1 MKLRNLFLSMLVVCA
16 FSACTKDDDGIQLPV
31 EPVDA
36 SISFATTTLTQ
47 TKANNDTDGK
57 ENKNKDTFVNE
68 LYAFVFKVPKDE
80 ANEGK
85 MTLVGSGKATSAD
98 GKSVTTINHIIIKV
112 TPNPKGEELASED
125 EFKAVLVANPGSAF
139 STSYVSLADLK
150 AATLT
155 NSIENYPFGKS
166 PYLPMVSEV
175 IDVSGIVPIIKG
187 EITTYNENWVSD
199 KKTVTESSVDDKN
212 VTKPADAGTIE
223 LVRLVA
229 RVQVEQIISKIH
241 EAYEGSSFELTNLS
255 LVNVRPLATMV
266 DGKGDGTYEYVKG
279 FQSENYTEYD
289 RWIYPAFKGKIITD
303 SYKKALSKEYKD
315 VIFSNEMDSWAP
327 NDDNKFYS
335 YAFPNNSVPDQNLD
349 LISEQPALYNTA
361 LLITGVFKRN
371 AADNV
376 GTVKNFR
383 VILQDKTLQ
392 EQPIQVVRNNVYK
405 LVITLTGEG
414 SSNEDKI
421 ELNAHLSVEIEV
433 AKWFVVDQTETDV
446 N

>member
-1 MKLRNLFLSMLVVCA
+1 MKLRNLFLSTLVVCA

-47 TKANNDTDGK
+47 TKAGNDTEGS
-57 ENKNKDTFVNE
+57 ENKNNETLVNE
-68 LYAFVFKVPKDE
+68 LYAFIFKVPKDE
-80 ANEGK
+80 TDKAK

-98 GKSVTTINHIIIKV
+98 GESVTTINHIIIKV
-112 TPNPKGEELASED
+112 TPNPQGETLASHD
-125 EFKAVLVANPGSAF
+125 KFKAVLVANPGSAF
-139 STSYVSLADLK
+139 STSYASLADLQD
-150 AATLT
+150 ATLT
-155 NSIENYPFGKS
+155 NSIEKYPFKDS
-166 PYLPMVSEV
+166 PCLPMVSEV
-175 IDVSGIVPIIKG
+175 IDVEDIVPIIKG
-187 EITTYNENWVSD
+187 EETIHNENWIDSD
-199 KKTVTESSVDDKN
+199 KTVTVKLEDNKEI
-212 VTKPADAGTIE
+212 TKPESAGTIE

-289 RWIYPAFKGKIITD
+289 RWIYPAFSKEQITENH
-303 SYKKALSKEYKD
+303 KTALSKTYSG
-315 VIFSNEMDSWAP
+315 VTFSAVSYEWAP
-327 NDDNKFYS
+327 KDENKFYS
-335 YAFPNNSVPDQNLD
+335 YAFPNGHTASYQ
-349 LISEQPALYNTA
+349 TA
-361 LLITGVFKRN
+361 LLITGLFKRST
-371 AADNV
+371 ADA

-383 VILQDKTLQ
+383 VILQDRALAD
-392 EQPIQVVRNNVYK
+392 PIQVVCNNVYK

-421 ELNAHLSVEIEV
+421 ELNAHISVEIEV

>member
-1 MKLRNLFLSMLVVCA
+1 MKLRNLFLSTLVVCA

-47 TKANNDTDGK
+47 TKAGNDTEGS
-57 ENKNKDTFVNE
+57 ENKNKETFVNE
-68 LYAFVFKVPKDE
+68 LYAFVFKVPNGE
-80 ANEGK
+80 TNEGK

-98 GKSVTTINHIIIKV
+98 GESVMTINHIIIKV
-112 TPNPKGEELASED
+112 TPNPQDEKLASKD

-139 STSYVSLADLK
+139 STKSFASLADLK

-155 NSIENYPFGKS
+155 NSIENYPFEDS

-175 IDVSGIVPIIKG
+175 IEVTNIVPIIKG
-187 EITTYNENWVSD
+187 ETTTYNENWVST
-199 KKTVTESSVDDKN
+199 KNTVTVPSNDDKE
-212 VTKPADAGTIE
+212 VTKPKDAGTIE

-289 RWIYPAFKGKIITD
+289 RWIYPAFKDQLITD
-303 SYKKALSKEYKD
+303 NHKKALSKEYQG
-315 VIFSNEMDSWAP
+315 VTFSNEMDSWTP
-327 NDDNKFYS
+327 IDDKFYS
-335 YAFPNNSVPDQNLD
+335 YAFPNYSVPGQNLD
-349 LISEQPALYNTA
+349 LISEPPYNTA
-361 LLITGVFKRN
+361 LLITGLFKRN

-392 EQPIQVVRNNVYK
+392 EPIQVVRNNVYK

-421 ELNAHLSVEIEV
+421 ELNAHVSAEITV
-433 AKWFVVDQTETDV
+433 NPWNVVYQKEEDT

>member
-1 MKLRNLFLSMLVVCA
+1 MKLRNLFLSTLVVCA
-16 FSACTKDDDGIQLPV
+16 FSACTKDDDGIQHPV

-47 TKANNDTDGK
+47 TKADIDTEGS

-68 LYAFVFKVPKDE
+68 LYAFIFKVPKGEKDKV
-80 ANEGK
+80 K
-85 MTLVGSGKATSAD
+85 MTFVGSGKATSD
-98 GKSVTTINHIIIKV
+98 GSKSVTTINHILIKV
-112 TPNPKGEELASED
+112 TPNPLGEELASED

-139 STSYVSLADLK
+139 STSYASLADLQD
-150 AATLT
+150 ATLT
-155 NSIENYPFGKS
+155 NSIEKYPFKDS

-175 IDVSGIVPIIKG
+175 IDVTDIVPIIKG
-187 EITTYNENWVSD
+187 EETIHNENWISSD
-199 KKTVTESSVDDKN
+199 KKTVTVKLEDSKEI
-212 VTKPADAGTIE
+212 TKPEGAGTIE

-289 RWIYPAFKGKIITD
+289 RWIYPAFKDKLITD
-303 SYKKALSKEYKD
+303 NHKKALSKEYQG
-315 VIFSNEMDSWAP
+315 VTFSNEMDSWTP
-327 NDDNKFYS
+327 KDDKFYS
-335 YAFPNNSVPDQNLD
+335 YAFPNYSVPDQNLD
-349 LISEQPALYNTA
+349 LISEPPYNTA

-392 EQPIQVVRNNVYK
+392 EPIQVVRNNVYK

-421 ELNAHLSVEIEV
+421 ELNAHVSAEITV
-433 AKWFVVDQTETDV
+433 NPWNVVYQKEEDT

>member
-1 MKLRNLFLSMLVVCA
+1 MKLRNLFLSTLVVCA

-47 TKANNDTDGK
+47 TKAGTDTEGK

-80 ANEGK
+80 TNEGK

-112 TPNPKGEELASED
+112 TPNPKDETLASED

-139 STSYVSLADLK
+139 STSYASLADLME
-150 AATLT
+150 ATLT
-155 NSIENYPFGKS
+155 NSIDKYPFEDS

-175 IDVSGIVPIIKG
+175 IDVRGIVPIIKG
-187 EITTYNENWVSD
+187 GTTTYNENWVSD

-289 RWIYPAFKGKIITD
+289 KWIYPTFKDKLITD
-303 SYKKALSKEYKD
+303 NHKNALSKKYEG
-315 VIFSNEMDSWAP
+315 VTFSNETDSWTP
-327 NDDNKFYS
+327 SDDNKFYS

-392 EQPIQVVRNNVYK
+392 EPIQVVRNNVYK

-421 ELNAHLSVEIEV
+421 ELNAHVSAEITV
-433 AKWFVVDQTETDV
+433 NPWKVVYQEEEDA

>member
-1 MKLRNLFLSMLVVCA
+1 MKLRNLFLSTLVVCA

-47 TKANNDTDGK
+47 TKAGTDTEGK

-80 ANEGK
+80 TNEGK

-98 GKSVTTINHIIIKV
+98 GKSVTIINHIIIKV

-125 EFKAVLVANPGSAF
+125 EFKAVLVANPGSNF
-139 STSYVSLADLK
+139 STSYASLADLQD
-150 AATLT
+150 ATLT
-155 NSIENYPFGKS
+155 NSIEKYPFKDS
-166 PYLPMVSEV
+166 PYLPMVSKV
-175 IDVSGIVPIIKG
+175 IDVTDIVPIIKG
-187 EITTYNENWVSD
+187 EETIHNENWISSD
-199 KKTVTESSVDDKN
+199 KKTVTVQLEEGKEI
-212 VTKPADAGTIE
+212 TKPTSAGTIE

-289 RWIYPAFKGKIITD
+289 RWIYPAFKGEIITD

-335 YAFPNNSVPDQNLD
+335 YAFPNYSVPDQNLD

-371 AADNV
+371 AADNI

-392 EQPIQVVRNNVYK
+392 EPIQVVRNNVYK

-421 ELNAHLSVEIEV
+421 ELNAHVSAEITV
-433 AKWFVVDQTETDV
+433 NPWKVVYQEEEDA

>member
-47 TKANNDTDGK
+47 TKAGTDTEGK

-85 MTLVGSGKATSAD
+85 MTLVGSGKATSD
-98 GKSVTTINHIIIKV
+98 GNKSVTTINHIIIKV
-112 TPNPKGEELASED
+112 TPNPKGETFASED
-125 EFKAVLVANPGSAF
+125 EFKAVLVANPGSSF
-139 STSYVSLADLK
+139 STSYASLADLRE
-150 AATLT
+150 ATLT
-155 NSIENYPFGKS
+155 NSIDEYPFEDS

-175 IDVSGIVPIIKG
+175 IDVTNIVPIIKG
-187 EITTYNENWVSD
+187 ETTAYNENWVST
-199 KKTVTESSVDDKN
+199 KETVTVESTDDKN
-212 VTKPADAGTIE
+212 ITKPEKAGTIE

-229 RVQVEQIISKIH
+229 RVQVEKIISKIH
-241 EAYEGSSFELTNLS
+241 EAYEGSSFALTNLS

-266 DGKGDGTYEYVKG
+266 DGKGNGNYEYVKG
-279 FQSENYTEYD
+279 FQSEKYEEYD
-289 RWIYPAFKGKIITD
+289 GWIYPAFKGDLITD
-303 SYKKALSKEYKD
+303 SYKEALSKEYSN
-315 VIFSNEMDSWAP
+315 ITFSSEVDSWIP
-327 NDDNKFYS
+327 EDDKFYS
-335 YAFPNNSVPDQNLD
+335 YAFPNNSVLNQNLD
-349 LISEQPALYNTA
+349 LLEPLYHTA

-371 AADNV
+371 AADE
-376 GTVKNFR
+376 GTEKNFR
-383 VILQDKTLQ
+383 VILQDKTFA
-392 EQPIQVVRNNVYK
+392 EQSIQVVRNNVYK
-405 LVITLTGEG
+405 LIITLTGEG

>member
-1 MKLRNLFLSMLVVCA
+1 MKLRNLFLSTLVVCA

-47 TKANNDTDGK
+47 TKADNDTEGK

-68 LYAFVFKVPKDE
+68 LYAFIFKVPKGETDK
-80 ANEGK
+80 AK
-85 MTLVGSGKATSAD
+85 MTFVGSGKAKSD
-98 GKSVTTINHIIIKV
+98 GNESVTTINHILIKV
-112 TPNPKGEELASED
+112 TPNPLDEKLASED

-139 STSYVSLADLK
+139 STSYASLADLQD
-150 AATLT
+150 ATLT
-155 NSIENYPFGKS
+155 NSIEKYPFKDS

-175 IDVSGIVPIIKG
+175 IEVTNIVPIIKG
-187 EITTYNENWVSD
+187 ETTTYNENWVST
-199 KKTVTESSVDDKN
+199 KNTVTVSSPDDKE
-212 VTKPADAGTIE
+212 VTKPEGAGTIE

-241 EAYEGSSFELTNLS
+241 EAYEGSSFALTNLS

-279 FQSENYTEYD
+279 FQSERYEEYD
-289 RWIYPAFKGKIITD
+289 RWIYPAFKDKLITD
-303 SYKKALSKEYKD
+303 NHKNALSKEYQG
-315 VIFSNEMDSWAP
+315 VTFSNEMDSWTP
-327 NDDNKFYS
+327 KDDNKFYS
-335 YAFPNNSVPDQNLD
+335 YAFPNYSVPDQNLD
-349 LISEQPALYNTA
+349 LVSEQPALYNTA

-371 AADNV
+371 AADE

-383 VILQDKTLQ
+383 VILQDKKLN
-392 EQPIQVVRNNVYK
+392 EPIQVVRNNVYK

-421 ELNAHLSVEIEV
+421 ELNAHISVEIEV
-433 AKWFVVDQTETDV
+433 AKWFVVNQTETDV

>member
-47 TKANNDTDGK
+47 TKAGTDTEGK

-68 LYAFVFKVPKDE
+68 LYAFVFKVPKGE
-80 ANEGK
+80 TNEGK
-85 MTLVGSGKATSAD
+85 MTLVGFGKVTSD
-98 GKSVTTINHIIIKV
+98 GSKSVTTINHIIVKV
-112 TPNPKGEELASED
+112 TPNPRGETLASED

-139 STSYVSLADLK
+139 STSYASLADLME
-150 AATLT
+150 ATLT
-155 NSIENYPFGKS
+155 NSIDKYPFEES

-175 IDVSGIVPIIKG
+175 IDVTNIVPIIKG
-187 EITTYNENWVSD
+187 ETTTYNENWVST
-199 KKTVTESSVDDKN
+199 KETVTVESTDDKN
-212 VTKPADAGTIE
+212 ITKPEKAGTIE

-241 EAYEGSSFELTNLS
+241 EAYEGSSFALTNLS

-279 FQSENYTEYD
+279 FQSENYTESD
-289 RWIYPAFKGKIITD
+289 RWIYPAFKGEMITN

-315 VIFSNEMDSWAP
+315 VIFSNGIASWSP
-327 NDDNKFYS
+327 NDDKKFYS
-335 YAFPNNSVPDQNLD
+335 YAFPNYSVPDQNLD

-392 EQPIQVVRNNVYK
+392 EPIQVVRNNVYK

-421 ELNAHLSVEIEV
+421 ELNAHVSAEIIV
-433 AKWFVVDQTETDV
+433 NPWNVVYQEEEDA

>member
-1 MKLRNLFLSMLVVCA
+1 MKLRNLFLSTLVVCA

-47 TKANNDTDGK
+47 TKAGNDTEGS
-57 ENKNKDTFVNE
+57 ENKNKETFVNE
-68 LYAFVFKVPKDE
+68 LYAFIFKVP
-80 ANEGK
+80 EGEIDKEK
-85 MTLVGSGKATSAD
+85 MTFVGSGKAKSD
-98 GKSVTTINHIIIKV
+98 GNESVTTINHILIKV
-112 TPNPKGEELASED
+112 TPNPQDEKLASKD
-125 EFKAVLVANPGSAF
+125 EFKAVLVANPGSNF
-139 STSYVSLADLK
+139 STSYASLADLQD
-150 AATLT
+150 ATLT
-155 NSIENYPFGKS
+155 NSIEKYPFKDS

-175 IDVSGIVPIIKG
+175 IEVTNIVPIIKG
-187 EITTYNENWVSD
+187 ETTTYNENWVST
-199 KKTVTESSVDDKN
+199 KSTVTVSSPDDKE
-212 VTKPADAGTIE
+212 VTKPEGAGTIE

-279 FQSENYTEYD
+279 FQSGNYTEYD
-289 RWIYPAFKGKIITD
+289 RWIYPAFKDQLITD
-303 SYKKALSKEYKD
+303 NHKNALSKEYQD
-315 VIFSNEMDSWAP
+315 VTFSNKKESWTP
-327 NDDNKFYS
+327 NDDKFYS
-335 YAFPNNSVPDQNLD
+335 YAFPNYSVPDQNLD
-349 LISEQPALYNTA
+349 LISEPPYNTA

-392 EQPIQVVRNNVYK
+392 EPIQVVRNNVYK

-421 ELNAHLSVEIEV
+421 ELNAHVSAEITV
-433 AKWFVVDQTETDV
+433 NPWNVVYQEEEDT